1 MTERGTLEWFRTRR
15 ESRALDLVRQ
25 HVTKVVDAADDLD
38 GIMDA
43 AIRGRRSELT
53 ASFKRLLL
61 DEKAAD
67 NVEISIVEELSRGE
81 LPAKDREDLMRLVSA
96 VDLIADWLKVSG
108 KNVDLLQETGVT
120 IPPEVWSSFKE
131 MTKNTLDCARSLK
144 LMIDAYGVDY
154 DRMFKARDEVKRL
167 ENVVDDLYFSNRKIL
182 VKIHTNAG
190 IVVILNDLLEGIEN
204 ATDYCKHSSDTLLS
218 LALQGR

>member
-1 MTERGTLEWFRTRR
+1 MSEKSQLEWFRSRR
-15 ESRALDLVRQ
+15 ESRALAMVRE
-25 HVTKVVDAADDLD
+25 HVTKVVDAAEELD
-38 GIMDA
+38 NIMDA
-43 AIRGRRSELT
+43 AVRGRKDDL
-53 ASFKRLLL
+53 ASAFKRLQMN
-61 DEKAAD
+61 EKAAD
-67 NVEISIVEELSRGE
+67 NVEINLVEELSRGE
-81 LPAKDREDLMRLVSA
+81 LPGKDREDLMRLVSA

-144 LMIDAYGVDY
+144 AMIDVYGQDY
-154 DRMFKARDEVKRL
+154 DRMIKARDEVKRL
-167 ENVVDDLYFSNRKIL
+167 ENVVDDLYFANRKIL

>member
-1 MTERGTLEWFRTRR
+1 MSEKSQLEWFRNRR
-15 ESRALDLVRQ
+15 ESRALAMVRE
-25 HVTKVVDAADDLD
+25 HVTKTVDAAEELD
-38 GIMDA
+38 NVLDA
-43 AIRGRRSELT
+43 AVRSRKDEL
-53 ASFKRLLL
+53 AAAFKRLLMN
-61 DEKAAD
+61 EKSAD
-67 NVEISIVEELSRGE
+67 NVEINLVEELSRGE
-81 LPAKDREDLMRLVSA
+81 LPPKDREDLMRLVSS

-131 MTKNTLDCARSLK
+131 MTKNTLDCARALK
-144 LMIDAYGVDY
+144 AMIDVYGVNY
-154 DRMFKARDEVKRL
+154 DKMIKARDEVKRL
-167 ENVVDDLYFSNRKIL
+167 ENVVDDLYFTNRKIL
-182 VKIHTNAG
+182 VKIHTNPG